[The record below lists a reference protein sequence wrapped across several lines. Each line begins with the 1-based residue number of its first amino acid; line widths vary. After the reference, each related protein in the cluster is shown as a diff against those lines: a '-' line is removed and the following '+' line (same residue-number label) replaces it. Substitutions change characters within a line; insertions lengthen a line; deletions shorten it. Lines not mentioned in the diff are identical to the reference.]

1 VNDIHHPL
9 VNEIHSNNTNLK
21 NTNLSNVK
29 TAGRE
34 EVVENSKGEIK
45 EIVAED
51 EEDINDIRRKIKESL
66 KERGKCKFTEPEDS
80 GKEKNIFI
88 KKLIIINIFED

>member
-1 VNDIHHPL
+1 M
-9 VNEIHSNNTNLK
+9 
-21 NTNLSNVK
+21 
-29 TAGRE
+29 
-34 EVVENSKGEIK
+34 EIK

-80 GKEKNIFI
+80 GKEK
-88 KKLIIINIFED
+88 KLLESHTNSKGKYC